1 MSQFEAFAT
10 LTGNPQ
16 INNLAVDNVTA
27 SSVVFTGKY
36 PQIARCRI
44 TNLSSTASVAINI
57 SDDSVSVVPQ
67 VNGVAMVAS
76 ADGAALATGDG
87 MRIRPLATLEL
98 NLGIKKKIW
107 LIASAVS
114 TPVQVTVFAQND

>member
-16 INNLAVDNVTA
+16 INNLAVGVAATSVT
-27 SSVVFTGKY
+27 FTGKY

-44 TNLSSTASVAINI
+44 SNLSGSATVGITI
-57 SDDSVSVVPQ
+57 SDDSVAVVPQ
-67 VNGVAMVAS
+67 VNGTAMVAS
-76 ADGAALATGDG
+76 ATTSALNAGDG
-87 MRIRPLATLEL
+87 IRIQPGATLEL

-107 LIASAVS
+107 LIASAAS